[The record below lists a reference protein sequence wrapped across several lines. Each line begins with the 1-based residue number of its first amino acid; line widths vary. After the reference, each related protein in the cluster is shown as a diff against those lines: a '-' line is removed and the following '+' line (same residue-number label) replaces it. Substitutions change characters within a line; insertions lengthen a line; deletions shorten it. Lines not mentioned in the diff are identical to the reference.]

1 MKKNSKVLILG
12 LVLCIVVTVVGF
24 FLYTSLIP
32 IQDFD
37 LLTQAEKIAFQKETA
52 INYPLGNIMFHG
64 GIAGSV
70 ICAVLLIVIKI
81 KRESK
86 V

>member
-1 MKKNSKVLILG
+1 MHSHNCCGI
-12 LVLCIVVTVVGF
+12 

-70 ICAVLLIVIKI
+70 ICSVLL
-81 KRESK
+81 KRKSRAHK
-86 V
+86 KDAV